1 MALTGRTRN
10 RTVLVSEPGG
20 TFTVTETPV
29 REPGP
34 GEVRVAV
41 EACGICHSDVSVI
54 DGQLPGTAFPLTP
67 GHEIAGRVEA
77 LGDGVTG
84 VRKGQ
89 RVACGYIAGT
99 CGRCE
104 ACRSGDSVNC
114 VEARTPGVSCPGGFA
129 DTVVLPESALSLV
142 PDGLASADA
151 AALACAGLSAFN
163 ALRNSAARPGD
174 LVAVQG
180 LGGVGHLAV
189 RIAARMGFETVAV
202 ARGREKARL
211 AVDLGADHYI
221 DSTEQDVA
229 RTLTEYGGGYG
240 GAKVVVS
247 TVTDAA
253 ATTSALGGLGRRGE
267 LVLVGISPEDLRISG
282 WELIGGTK
290 KVYGLISG
298 TTLDRE
304 EMFRFAVR
312 TGIRPW
318 TERLPL
324 EEVGAAY
331 ARMLAGE
338 ARFRMVLT
346 TGH

>member
-1 MALTGRTRN
+1 MALTGRTVN
-10 RTVLVSEPGG
+10 RVVLVSEPGG
-20 TFTVTETPV
+20 PFSVTETAVP
-29 REPGP
+29 EPGP

-41 EACGICHSDVSVI
+41 EACGICHSDVSI
-54 DGQLPGTAFPLTP
+54 IEGWLPGTAFPLTP
-67 GHEIAGRVEA
+67 GHEIAGRIEA
-77 LGDGVTG
+77 VGDGVTG
-84 VRKGQ
+84 VRTGQ

-99 CGRCE
+99 CGHCE

-114 VEARTPGVSCPGGFA
+114 VEAKTPGLSYPGGFA
-129 DTVVLPESALSLV
+129 DTVVLPVSALSV
-142 PDGLASADA
+142 IPDGLASADA

-189 RIAARMGFETVAV
+189 QIAARMGFETVAV

-211 AVDLGADHYI
+211 AVDLGSDHYI

-229 RTLTEYGGGYG
+229 ETLTEYGGGYG

-267 LVLVGISPEDLRISG
+267 LVLVGISADELRISG

-290 KVYGLISG
+290 KIYGLISG

-318 TERLPL
+318 TEPLPL
-324 EEVGAAY
+324 EEVSTAY

-346 TGH
+346 TGS